1 MYVGIIFCH
10 NYITNTKSKQVY
22 IAFMLL
28 FYFSFTAKKSYENF
42 SGFLKISR
50 IIEGDEIG
58 IVCDMRNVYKFW
70 PGNLKEF
77 TWDT

>member
-1 MYVGIIFCH
+1 
-10 NYITNTKSKQVY
+10 
-22 IAFMLL
+22 MLL